1 MARRDT
7 KTSPA
12 FTLIELMVVI
22 FIVAILAAV
31 AIPIYRG
38 KISAA
43 KWAEGKAMAGTIAV
57 ALRSYA
63 ADHPFDEDTPGYA
76 NPDLTELGFKATDLQ
91 GSYFGA
97 GNYSWTSSNPQVGP
111 FSCSVTV
118 TKGTGITEPDRYRL
132 TDGTW
137 SAP

>member
-1 MARRDT
+1 MVT
-7 KTSPA
+7 YNWKTRLG

-38 KISAA
+38 KISTA

-63 ADHPFDEDTPGYA
+63 ADHPFDEDTPAYS

-91 GSYFGA
+91 GSYFDA
-97 GNYSWTSSNPQVGP
+97 SNYSWTSSNPQAGP
-111 FSCSVTV
+111 FTCTVTV
-118 TKGTGITEPDRYRL
+118 TKGTGITQPDNYQL

-137 SAP
+137 STP